1 MGMVGVGWQLDYVIS
16 VVFSNLNG
24 SLAAWGSDPCAGG
37 VLELKEFKSVPR
49 PSPARAVSRLHV
61 DAGEIQ
67 TAPG

>member
-1 MGMVGVGWQLDYVIS
+1 
-16 VVFSNLNG
+16 
-24 SLAAWGSDPCAGG
+24 
-37 VLELKEFKSVPR
+37 LELKEFKSVPR